1 MLRVAPRKAV
11 GDGRG
16 GTVMSTIVVPYRC
29 DGGAD
34 HVGPALGLRR
44 SDSEWIGDCP
54 ACEGSGALTVRPSGD
69 DRPAHVLC
77 VCRGA
82 CADATALRAVLSRT
96 LGPGSHT
103 DPEKMTQTSAASRD
117 FGGALPRKRD

>member
-1 MLRVAPRKAV
+1 MRTL
-11 GDGRG
+11 
-16 GTVMSTIVVPYRC
+16 VVPYRC

-34 HVGPALGLRR
+34 RVGSALGLQK

-54 ACEGSGALTVRPSGD
+54 ACEGSETLAVRPSSGG
-69 DRPAHVLC
+69 RPAHVLA

-82 CADATALRAVLSRT
+82 CADAKPLRAALSEV
-96 LGPGSHT
+96 LGPGSRT
-103 DPEKMTQTSAASRD
+103 DPQPDTRMAADSRD

>member
-11 GDGRG
+11 RG
-16 GTVMSTIVVPYRC
+16 GRRGAVMRTLVVPYRC

-34 HVGPALGLRR
+34 HVGSALGLRK

-54 ACEGSGALTVRPSGD
+54 ACEASDALTVRPSGD
-69 DRPAHVLC
+69 GRPAQVLC

-82 CADATALRAVLSRT
+82 CADAKPLRAVLSKT
-96 LGPGSHT
+96 LGSASRAE
-103 DPEKMTQTSAASRD
+103 PERDTRTAAVSRD

>member
-1 MLRVAPRKAV
+1 MLRVAPRRAAG
-11 GDGRG
+11 GDRG
-16 GTVMSTIVVPYRC
+16 GTVMRTLIVPYRC

-34 HVGPALGLRR
+34 RVGAALGLRK

-54 ACEGSGALTVRPSGD
+54 ACEASDALAVRPSGD
-69 DRPAHVLC
+69 GRPAHVLC

-82 CADATALRAVLSRT
+82 CADAKPLRAVLSET
-96 LGPGSHT
+96 LGPGSPA
-103 DPEKMTQTSAASRD
+103 DPERDTRTAATKD

>member
-1 MLRVAPRKAV
+1 
-11 GDGRG
+11 
-16 GTVMSTIVVPYRC
+16 MSTLVVPYRC

-34 HVGPALGLRR
+34 RVGPALGLRK

-54 ACEGSGALTVRPSGD
+54 ACEGTDALAVRPSSDG
-69 DRPAHVLC
+69 RPAHVLC

-82 CADATALRAVLSRT
+82 CVDAKPLRTALSTT
-96 LGPGSHT
+96 LGPESHT